1 MHFRHGVYVAVQRRE
16 DLLAPQIKPT
26 YSRRLFQMRTTIRSF
41 YSRPMEVLSYY
52 IPLLVFAATRKLIPP
67 LLTKWTSSLTRNS
80 QTPLDEA
87 KLINENEEG
96 DNSPLAAA
104 ALEYKSRVC
113 NCKLIKTLGIRDF
126 TLGVQG

>member
-1 MHFRHGVYVAVQRRE
+1 
-16 DLLAPQIKPT
+16 
-26 YSRRLFQMRTTIRSF
+26 
-41 YSRPMEVLSYY
+41 MEVLSYY
-52 IPLLVFAATRKLIPP
+52 IPLLVFSATRKLIPP

-96 DNSPLAAA
+96 DNPPLAAA

-113 NCKLIKTLGIRDF
+113 NRKLMKTFGIRDF
-126 TLGVQG
+126 TLNL